1 MLDKQINYPLI
12 LPDKIRVLSSSLFSS
27 WLNDGIFR
35 LDMEANKAISRIE
48 RVFAA
53 IVEEVVVLRQMLD
66 IKRWLVI
73 VFRGFKCH

>member
-1 MLDKQINYPLI
+1 
-12 LPDKIRVLSSSLFSS
+12 LFSS

-35 LDMEANKAISRIE
+35 LDMEANNAISRIE

-66 IKRWLVI
+66 IKKMVSYSIWRI
-73 VFRGFKCH
+73 